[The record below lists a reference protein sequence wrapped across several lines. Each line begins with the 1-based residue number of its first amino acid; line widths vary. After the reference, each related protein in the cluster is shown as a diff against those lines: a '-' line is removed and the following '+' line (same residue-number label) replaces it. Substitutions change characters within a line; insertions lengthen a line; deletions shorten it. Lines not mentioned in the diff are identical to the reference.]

1 MIKIIAKKD
10 FTRNGEY
17 VFVGDEIKTNDISE
31 IVRLNEKGFI
41 EPLTFKDIVQLKKE
55 LENPKTDFKI
65 KKEEE

>member
-17 VFVGDEIKTNDISE
+17 VFTGDEVKANDINE

-55 LENPKTDFKI
+55 LENPKNDFKI

>member
-17 VFVGDEIKTNDISE
+17 VFVGDEIKANDINE

-41 EPLTFKDIVQLKKE
+41 EPLTLKEIIQFKKE
-55 LENPKTDFKI
+55 LENPKKI

>member
-17 VFVGDEIKTNDISE
+17 VFVGDEIKANDLSE

-41 EPLTFKDIVQLKKE
+41 EPRTFKDIVQLKKE

>member
-41 EPLTFKDIVQLKKE
+41 EPLIFKEIVQLKKE

>member
-17 VFVGDEIKTNDISE
+17 VFAGDEIKANDISE

-41 EPLTFKDIVQLKKE
+41 EPLTFKEIVQLKKE
-55 LENPKTDFKI
+55 LENPKNDFKI

>member
-17 VFVGDEIKTNDISE
+17 VFAGDDIKANDISE

-55 LENPKTDFKI
+55 LENPKNDFKI